1 MIYVYI
7 FVKHSGEH
15 WWEQTLCLFAH
26 LKQFV
31 KAQHLA

>member
-1 MIYVYI
+1 MIYVYT
-7 FVKHSGEH
+7 FVKHSG
-15 WWEQTLCLFAH
+15 EQTLCLFAH